1 VNDERIDTDDAL
13 RDAENTLGEVRN
25 GMNLKDKEVDELTTL
40 LTENARNTGDREDLK
55 KTMLFAL
62 AQIQLQWNRKMK

>member
-40 LTENARNTGDREDLK
+40 LTENERNTGDREDLK